1 MNVVERRTRIE
12 GKDQDLM
19 VTATVVL
26 KISIRL
32 SDSQCGHLSSVRK
45 VLLLQVRV
53 SVGFTRP
60 QNFFSRGHRAT
71 LPALSKDLGGCY
83 CAN

>member
-26 KISIRL
+26 KNSIQL
-32 SDSQCGHLSSVRK
+32 SDSQCEPRSSVRT
-45 VLLLQVRV
+45 VLLFAGVRFNRLH
-53 SVGFTRP
+53 SAAKFLFTRQP
-60 QNFFSRGHRAT
+60 RS
-71 LPALSKDLGGCY
+71 ALGISKDLGGCC

>member
-19 VTATVVL
+19 VIATVVL
-26 KISIRL
+26 KIRFGSATASADIYPAFER
-32 SDSQCGHLSSVRK
+32 SCF
-45 VLLLQVRV
+45 LQVRV

-71 LPALSKDLGGCY
+71 LPALSKDLGGCC